1 MLRLNYEMIMLTEPC
16 YDPVAEGYIDEHWKG
31 TMQDV
36 LLATDLPPFD
46 AVWVAVSDEFL
57 PTEALN
63 DLEQIVFSSIGELC
77 TEEFKDAMMLFY
89 PGGNYKS
96 NWVYGWYLC
105 TAFVWAHSGS
115 FYKFAG
121 FVFDRYDQMENIQWQ
136 VLRGI
141 LLYLYTKY
149 T

>member
-46 AVWVAVSDEFL
+46 AVWVAVNDEFL
-57 PTEALN
+57 PNDALN
-63 DLEQIVFSSIGELC
+63 DLEQIVLSSIGEARA
-77 TEEFKDAMMLFY
+77 EEFKDAMISYY
-89 PGGNYKS
+89 PGPYKAHWS
-96 NWVYGWYLC
+96 YGWNLC
-105 TAFVWAHSGS
+105 TAFVWAHSGKL
-115 FYKFAG
+115 YKFAG